1 MVSLRGIEMAK
12 VIDCPCGYTVRGDSD
27 DELLA
32 EAHKHIEEA
41 HPDQVGKVSD
51 EDLLASAKDE

>member
-1 MVSLRGIEMAK
+1 MAK

-41 HPDQVGKVSD
+41 HLDQVGKVSD